1 MLRFLNNKIVFI
13 LEKLYGEKSLRG
25 FSFCFGSNLLY
36 INKIN
41 EILAGELSKIINVK
55 LGNVNLTET
64 GKK

>member
-1 MLRFLNNKIVFI
+1 MPNEKALRREISAGLF
-13 LEKLYGEKSLRG
+13 
-25 FSFCFGSNLLY
+25 FCFGSNLLY
-36 INKIN
+36 INKIT